1 MLMMMIFSSIHI
13 ISIEKWVTA
22 YQNGYVTILYQ
33 RKHCL
38 GHLF

>member
-22 YQNGYVTILYQ
+22 YQNGYCMLQFYTRENIA
-33 RKHCL
+33 
-38 GHLF
+38 